1 MTRRDVR
8 LMDYIFTRLPRMEF
22 FTLMNGSGDR
32 LRVVEIGHSVPVP
45 GRRIKR
51 LADCWH
57 LHLIVSG
64 DGKYNDQP
72 IRQGE
77 GFIVREGEYY
87 SEEVG
92 SGGFEQYWINF
103 TGDGVKE
110 LLNECGAENIFSFG
124 DNFDRVRRL
133 LESAFSE
140 PFNERLSALGLLFMV
155 CGLVGKKEHGNASTV
170 SSHIRTA
177 EDFVRRS
184 YAGELSVRMI
194 ADECRVSPKYLSRVY
209 RKERG
214 ITLAGLIT
222 ETRLEAAKRLLGR
235 SGVEGGNISQIA
247 FAVGYNDPLYF
258 SKVFRKRFGLPP
270 GEFRKKVL
278 RES

>member
-1 MTRRDVR
+1 
-8 LMDYIFTRLPRMEF
+8 MDYIFSKLPRMEF
-22 FTLMNGSGDR
+22 FTLTNDNTDR

-72 IRQGE
+72 IRRGE
-77 GFIVREGEYY
+77 GFFVREGEYY

-110 LLNECGAENIFSFG
+110 LLDECGAENIFSLG

-133 LESAFSE
+133 FEGAFIE
-140 PFNERLSALGLLFMV
+140 PFNERLSALGLLFMI
-155 CGLVGKKEHGNASTV
+155 CGLVGKKERGNASTV

-177 EDFVRRS
+177 EEFVRRS
-184 YAGELSVRMI
+184 YAGELNVRMI

-209 RKERG
+209 REKRG
-214 ITLAGLIT
+214 ITLAGLIS

-235 SGVEGGNISQIA
+235 PGDECGNISQIA